1 MGDLVRRDTMD
12 LDIARIKDHERRS
25 DEGITFFDT
34 AAVIH
39 SDRSQGA
46 GTVGVFIGRFKVDGR
61 KIEHNLPSFLTN
73 ERILFTI
80 ATNFISARYSHDE
93 RTTPVHGPGPDL
105 PGHPGPQESEKH
117 QSPRP
122 QRRQAVPVGTGP
134 CPLAYIEDFLEKKT
148 DFIIRAI
155 CEMEERKQKFPIL
168 TLSDGDTLY
177 LAGQPYR
184 LDVRLGLHNSIRRSG
199 QTVFMELADDT
210 PVMRQK
216 LYHKLLQALGKKLF
230 PASLSRMQPLFA
242 GLALPDPVLKQ
253 RVMRS
258 RWGSCMPLKGIVTM
272 NTYLAIMPEAIIDH
286 VMLHELCHFL
296 QPNHSRHFYDAMT
309 IRMPDWKA
317 RRQAMAKYLPYCV

>member
-1 MGDLVRRDTMD
+1 MTSEQHQFTAQGRTFPVILVRKKVKNIN
-12 LDIARIKDHERRS
+12 LHVRS
-25 DEGITFFDT
+25 D
-34 AAVIH
+34 
-39 SDRSQGA
+39 
-46 GTVGVFIGRFKVDGR
+46 GT
-61 KIEHNLPSFLTN
+61 LYL
-73 ERILFTI
+73 
-80 ATNFISARYSHDE
+80 SAPAR
-93 RTTPVHGPGPDL
+93 
-105 PGHPGPQESEKH
+105 
-117 QSPRP
+117 
-122 QRRQAVPVGTGP
+122 VPW
-134 CPLAYIEDFLEKKT
+134 AYIEDFLEKKT

-230 PASLSRMQPLFA
+230 PASLSRMQPLFT

-253 RVMRS
+253 RIMRS
-258 RWGSCMPLKGIVTM
+258 RWGS
-272 NTYLAIMPEAIIDH
+272 IMPEAIIDH

>member
-1 MGDLVRRDTMD
+1 
-12 LDIARIKDHERRS
+12 
-25 DEGITFFDT
+25 
-34 AAVIH
+34 
-39 SDRSQGA
+39 
-46 GTVGVFIGRFKVDGR
+46 
-61 KIEHNLPSFLTN
+61 
-73 ERILFTI
+73 
-80 ATNFISARYSHDE
+80 
-93 RTTPVHGPGPDL
+93 
-105 PGHPGPQESEKH
+105 
-117 QSPRP
+117 
-122 QRRQAVPVGTGP
+122 
-134 CPLAYIEDFLEKKT
+134 
-148 DFIIRAI
+148 
-155 CEMEERKQKFPIL
+155 MEERKQKFPIL

-272 NTYLAIMPEAIIDH
+272 NTYLAIMPEPSSTTSCSMSSAIFSSPII
-286 VMLHELCHFL
+286 
-296 QPNHSRHFYDAMT
+296 PAISMT
-309 IRMPDWKA
+309 P
-317 RRQAMAKYLPYCV
+317 

>member
-1 MGDLVRRDTMD
+1 MTSEQHQFTAQGRTFPVILVRKKVKNIN
-12 LDIARIKDHERRS
+12 LHVRS
-25 DEGITFFDT
+25 D
-34 AAVIH
+34 
-39 SDRSQGA
+39 
-46 GTVGVFIGRFKVDGR
+46 GT
-61 KIEHNLPSFLTN
+61 LYL
-73 ERILFTI
+73 
-80 ATNFISARYSHDE
+80 SAPAR
-93 RTTPVHGPGPDL
+93 
-105 PGHPGPQESEKH
+105 
-117 QSPRP
+117 
-122 QRRQAVPVGTGP
+122 VPW
-134 CPLAYIEDFLEKKT
+134 AYIEDFLEKKT

-155 CEMEERKQKFPIL
+155 REMEERKQKFPIL

-286 VMLHELCHFL
+286 VMLHELSS
-296 QPNHSRHFYDAMT
+296 PIIPAISMT
-309 IRMPDWKA
+309 P
-317 RRQAMAKYLPYCV
+317 